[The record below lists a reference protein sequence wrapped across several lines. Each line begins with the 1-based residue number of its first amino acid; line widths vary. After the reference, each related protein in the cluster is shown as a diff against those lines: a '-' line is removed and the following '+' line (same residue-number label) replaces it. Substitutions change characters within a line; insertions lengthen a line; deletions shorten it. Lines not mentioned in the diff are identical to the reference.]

1 MPGITF
7 KVEGV
12 KGLAAAMSAV
22 SAKLRTGEILHRT
35 ITPIAIETKQRL
47 EQDTPVVT
55 GRLLRSTVLR
65 RGAMDQVL
73 GQSAP
78 YANIVNNRRGFW
90 VPAIQLA
97 SKWPPFYIK
106 TVQDELNIIAR
117 QHAGK

>member
-7 KVEGV
+7 KVTGV
-12 KGLAAAMSAV
+12 KGLAQAMSVV
-22 SAKLRTGEILHRT
+22 SQKLSTGELLQKT

-65 RGAMDQVL
+65 RDAMSQTL

-78 YANIVNNRRGFW
+78 YANIVNNRRGYW

-97 SKWPPFYIK
+97 GKWPPFYIK
-106 TVQDELNIIAR
+106 TVQDELNIISR
-117 QHAGK
+117 QFAGK

>member
-7 KVEGV
+7 KVTGL
-12 KGLAAAMSAV
+12 KGLVQAMSVV
-22 SAKLRTGEILHRT
+22 SGKLSTGELVQKT

-55 GRLLRSTVLR
+55 GRLLRSTTLR
-65 RGAMDQVL
+65 RDAMSQTL

-90 VPAIQLA
+90 IPAIQLA
-97 SKWPPFYIK
+97 QKWPPFYIK

-117 QHAGK
+117 QFAGK

>member
-1 MPGITF
+1 MSDVSQ
-7 KVEGV
+7 K
-12 KGLAAAMSAV
+12 LA
-22 SAKLRTGEILHRT
+22 TGNLLHRT

-65 RGAMDQVL
+65 RGGMDQVL

-90 VPAIQLA
+90 TGAIQIA
-97 SKWPPFYIK
+97 QKWPAFYAK

-117 QHAGK
+117 QNAGK

>member
-7 KVEGV
+7 KVTGV
-12 KGLAAAMSAV
+12 KGLAQAMSV
-22 SAKLRTGEILHRT
+22 VGQRLGTGAIVQKT

-65 RGAMDQVL
+65 RDAMSQTL

-78 YANIVNNRRGFW
+78 YANIVNNRRGYW
-90 VPAIQLA
+90 VGAIQLA
-97 SKWPPFYIK
+97 GKWPPFYIK

-117 QHAGK
+117 QYAGK

>member
-7 KVEGV
+7 KATGV
-12 KGLAAAMSAV
+12 KGLAAAMSTVAQ
-22 SAKLRTGEILHRT
+22 KLQTGELLHRT

-65 RGAMDQVL
+65 RGGMEQVL
-73 GQSAP
+73 GQGAP
-78 YANIVNNRRGFW
+78 YANLVNNRRGFW
-90 VPAIQLA
+90 IPAIQLA
-97 SKWPPFYIK
+97 QKWPPFYAK

-117 QHAGK
+117 QNAGK

>member
-7 KVEGV
+7 KVTGI
-12 KGLAAAMSAV
+12 KGLAQAMSVV
-22 SAKLRTGEILHRT
+22 SQKLSTGELVQKT

-65 RGAMDQVL
+65 RDAMSQTL

-90 VPAIQLA
+90 LPAIQLA

-117 QHAGK
+117 QNAGK